1 MRISFLRPANP
12 DPAPRIVRD
21 EIAVPPPKEIEEGEP
36 VSKVRTIGV
45 PLLLLVVL
53 VGMIALMWRSGRMA
67 NNPMMFLFPLMM
79 LMGMGY
85 MFMGQNLNSGGT
97 SRAQILADRK
107 AQTRGLGV
115 TREKVFGRGLT
126 MHEGLQHAY
135 PDPQMLPSLIG
146 TERMWEVTP
155 THDGFTALRYGLGEV
170 ELAARIVPPEAPP
183 GEFLEPVSWVQTVR
197 FLKHHT
203 TVANMP
209 LALAAGRFP
218 VIGITGDRDTALGM
232 LRAMLLHAA
241 VTHGP
246 DNLAVVALTDSP
258 DDPTWSWLKWLPH
271 TQHPTELDALGSARM
286 MYSDWSTLT
295 AAVGGDDDT
304 PGVIDFTLNFDPHL
318 EFNSDDYRHVLVIV
332 DSAVPDKLID
342 SVIAPRAGV
351 TWLLVNPPESA
362 LTATEGI
369 ALRVDADCTV
379 WRTEADKPDADPT
392 KVAVADQVSL
402 IDARTVAR
410 QLARYEVATL
420 SSVGRLARQA
430 ERGRDWGTL
439 MRVRDPGALDPMETW
454 SVITRYNDKRRLR
467 LPIGF
472 LQNGDRLELDVKQS
486 ADGGTGPHGQLLG
499 TTGSGKSEFL
509 RNLVLNGCVTH
520 SPSLLNWLLV
530 DFKGGPTFLGMSDLP
545 HVSAVITNMEREA
558 HLVGRMREMINGEI
572 ARREKI
578 LREASELSARYDVKD
593 IRDYESLRERG
604 VDLAPLP
611 SLIVVIDEF
620 AELLAQYPEYGDLFR
635 RIGRLGRSL
644 GIYLLFASQ
653 SVDISGRTSGLESN
667 IGYKIGLKT
676 QSAQESRA
684 LLDGSDAAYR
694 LPGTPGHGVLR
705 ATSGDRAGELT
716 QFYAGYTAA
725 PYFAPAAET
734 APTRPDRPAAP
745 DTAVV
750 GPQPFTATLAALPP
764 EWLRDQP
771 AEAPVEPART
781 EDEMKNADTVF
792 TTVVSRLGSVDLP
805 PAYRMWLPPLEV
817 RTLDDIEPAL
827 QNWSAPANTA
837 PPRLRVP
844 MGLFDDPLRHS
855 QPLWTLDTTDQNVLI
870 TGGAQIGKS
879 TAIKT
884 LACSL
889 ALHNT
894 PEQVQMYLVDYAG
907 GGLGPLSGL
916 PHVGGVAGRAEP
928 DAINRMLAQVRT
940 VIESRAQIFRD
951 NGIATMAEYRRL
963 RLDPMSPLNAQDP
976 YGDVFVMIDGW
987 DAAVAEGQ
995 VLQHRGGEVEST
1007 IVGALNYGV
1016 HFVISTSRV
1025 VEMRGIEPHMKAIIE
1040 FHSETEM
1047 SRVSSQMAKARRADA
1062 GHVIVKGSEH
1072 YGLVALPRI
1081 DGVEDPASINT
1092 GMQALIADV
1101 AEQFAASSAERLRTL
1116 PTSITRPELAAMA
1129 AAADQQALAAAAGGG
1144 RALDPR
1150 RRLRIA
1156 LGIREDTL
1164 GVTYMEAY
1172 REPHLLILGA
1182 AKSGKSE
1189 AVGTIND
1196 SIADRFATADEA
1208 AVILCDPRRR
1218 HLGKINDKNL
1228 FAYVTR
1234 PDELVDAATRLW
1246 EHYDVGSRDL
1256 PTDIDAATRAARS
1269 WWRGPEIFVLIDDYH
1284 LFAAV
1289 DPSTGQAPVHK
1300 FLPWIANEPLAR
1312 GLHFVIARSSEN
1324 LAINAIRD
1332 PILARLT
1339 TDLAPTVML
1348 SADKYDGQI
1357 GEVKFER
1364 FGIPGRARYVQESF
1378 ARRERIQVAWSGVY
1392 DEADELFQD

>member
-21 EIAVPPPKEIEEGEP
+21 EITVPPPKEIEEGEP
-36 VSKVRTIGV
+36 LSKVRTLGV
-45 PLLLLVVL
+45 PLLMIVVL
-53 VGMIALMWRSGRMA
+53 AGMIALMWRSGRMQS
-67 NNPMMFLFPLMM
+67 NPMMFMFPLMM
-79 LMGMGY
+79 FGGMAY
-85 MFMGQNLNSGGT
+85 MFVGQNQQSGGT

-115 TREKVFGRGLT
+115 TREKVFDRGLT

-197 FLKHHT
+197 FLKHHS

-246 DNLAVVALTDSP
+246 DNLAIVALTDKP

-271 TQHPTELDALGSARM
+271 TQHPSDLDALGSARM
-286 MYSDWSTLT
+286 LYADWSTLT
-295 AAVGGDDDT
+295 AAVGGDEDT
-304 PGVIDFTLNFDPHL
+304 AGVIDFSVNFDPHL
-318 EFNSDDYRHVLVIV
+318 EFSSDDYRHVLVVV
-332 DSAVPDKLID
+332 DSAAPDKLID
-342 SVIAPRAGV
+342 SVIAPHAGV
-351 TWLLVNPPESA
+351 TWLLVDPPDSA
-362 LTATEGI
+362 LTASEGI
-369 ALRVDADCTV
+369 TLRVDADRTV
-379 WRTEADKPDADPT
+379 WRTEADKPDAEPT

-402 IDARTVAR
+402 IDARTTAR

-420 SSVGRLARQA
+420 STVGRLARQA
-430 ERGRDWGTL
+430 ERGRDWNTL
-439 MRVRDPGALDPMETW
+439 MRIRDAGALDPLDSW
-454 SVITRYNDKRRLR
+454 SVITRYSDKRRLR
-467 LPIGF
+467 IPIGF
-472 LQNGDRLELDVKQS
+472 LQNGDRLELDIKQA

-545 HVSAVITNMEREA
+545 HVSAVITNMEQEA
-558 HLVGRMREMINGEI
+558 HLVGRMREMIYGEI
-572 ARREKI
+572 TRREQI
-578 LREASELSARYDVKD
+578 LREASELSTRYDVKD
-593 IRDYESLRERG
+593 IKDYEMLRERG
-604 VDLAPLP
+604 VDLPPLP
-611 SLIVVIDEF
+611 SLFVVIDEF
-620 AELLAQYPEYGDLFR
+620 AELLAQYPEYGDLFK

-644 GIYLLFASQ
+644 GIHLLFASQ
-653 SVDISGRTSGLESN
+653 TLEITGRTSGLEGN

-676 QSAQESRA
+676 QTAQESRA

-716 QFYAGYTAA
+716 QFYAGFTGA
-725 PYFAPAAET
+725 PYFAPAAEVT
-734 APTRPDRPAAP
+734 PAARTDRPAV
-745 DTAVV
+745 DTTMVE
-750 GPQPFTATLAALPP
+750 PQPFTATAAPLPP
-764 EWLRDQP
+764 EWLLP
-771 AEAPVEPART
+771 VEAAPVEPVRT
-781 EDEMKNADTVF
+781 EEELDNADTVF
-792 TTVVSRLGSVDLP
+792 TTVVDRLGSANVP
-805 PAYRMWLPPLEV
+805 GPYRMWLPPLEV
-817 RTLDDIEPAL
+817 RTLDEIEPAL
-827 QNWSAPANTA
+827 RQWSPAANTA
-837 PPRLRVP
+837 MPRLRVP
-844 MGLFDDPLRHS
+844 MGLFDDPLRHA
-855 QPLWTLDTTDQNVLI
+855 QPLWVLDTGDQNVLI
-870 TGGAQIGKS
+870 IGGAQIGKS

-907 GGLGPLSGL
+907 GGLDPLAGL
-916 PHVGGVAGRAEP
+916 PHVGGVIGRAEP
-928 DAINRMLAQVRT
+928 DAINRMLAQIRT
-940 VIESRAQIFRD
+940 LLQSRAQIFRD

-963 RLDPMSPLNAQDP
+963 RSDPMSPLHAQDP
-976 YGDVFVMIDGW
+976 YGDVYVMIDGW

-995 VLQHRGGEVEST
+995 VLHYRGGEVESL

-1025 VEMRGIEPHMKAIIE
+1025 VEMRGIEPHMKAILE
-1040 FHSETEM
+1040 FHNETEM
-1047 SRVSSQMAKARRADA
+1047 SRVNSQLAKTRRQAP
-1062 GHVIVKGSEH
+1062 GHLIVKGQDH
-1072 YGLVALPRI
+1072 HGLVALPRI
-1081 DGVEDPASINT
+1081 DGREDPTSINE
-1092 GMQALIADV
+1092 GMQSLVVAV

-1116 PTSITRPELAAMA
+1116 PTSITRPELAQMV
-1129 AAADQQALAAAAGGG
+1129 AAADQKALADSGG
-1144 RALDPR
+1144 RFDPR
-1150 RRLRIA
+1150 RQLRIA

-1164 GVTYMEAY
+1164 GVSYMEAY

-1189 AVGTIND
+1189 AIGTVND
-1196 SIADRFATADEA
+1196 SIAQRFPSVDDA
-1208 AVILCDPRRR
+1208 AVIFCDPRRR
-1218 HLGKINDKNL
+1218 HLGKIDDKNV
-1228 FAYVTR
+1228 FAYVNR
-1234 PDELVDAATRLW
+1234 PDELITAATELW
-1246 EHYDVGSRDL
+1246 ERYDVGTRDL
-1256 PTDIDAATRAARS
+1256 PAGIDAETRAARS
-1269 WWRGPEIFVLIDDYH
+1269 WWRGPEIFIVIDDYH

-1289 DPSTGQAPVHK
+1289 DPATGQAPVHK

-1312 GLHFVIARSSEN
+1312 GLHFVIARASEN
-1324 LAINAIRD
+1324 LAVNAVRD
-1332 PILARLT
+1332 PILSRLT
-1339 TDLAPTVML
+1339 TDLVPTVML

-1364 FGIPGRARYVQESF
+1364 FGIPGRGRYVQESF
-1378 ARRERIQVAWSGVY
+1378 ARKDRIQVAWSGIY
-1392 DEADELFQD
+1392 DETDDLFQD